1 MFFCGLYLQNNWRA
15 YIVNVKRHLYMACIC
30 LLLLLVAVCFLSF
43 LLRFHWISFSVFI
56 QYIVYIWRVYKLH
69 AMQCEWLNCW
79 TEPPIRSIS
88 DTHSTE
94 SIHINGRLEK
104 CERRPTHKTDIF
116 AVLCT
121 QLLFRL
127 RQQQQSVST
136 TARHFQNTYS
146 YIYRDRDG
154 RETANNAVN
163 SVIIMFWVGE

>member
-1 MFFCGLYLQNNWRA
+1 MSNVIDTWHVFVCYCYCLLCVFFLFFC
-15 YIVNVKRHLYMACIC
+15 
-30 LLLLLVAVCFLSF
+30 
-43 LLRFHWISFSVFI
+43 VFI
-56 QYIVYIWRVYKLH
+56 GFHSAYSSSILYIFDVYINY
-69 AMQCEWLNCW
+69 MQCNVNGWTAELNQ
-79 TEPPIRSIS
+79 PIRFRS

-146 YIYRDRDG
+146 YIYIDRDG
-154 RETANNAVN
+154 ETTNNAVN
-163 SVIIMFWVGE
+163 LVIIMFWVGE